1 VIILKKYTPFIVYWI
16 ANSLVFYFANLLK
29 PDVFVIGSSWL
40 SYTVNI
46 AWAGLWLTLILFLV
60 KVFGKQPKS
69 KFPGTGKG
77 MVYYWFWNSVAVWL
91 VAKMAFVTG
100 FGIPKFYWAL
110 VLAIFTNLFQW
121 SARQLLKK
129 GKVL

>member
-1 VIILKKYTPFIVYWI
+1 MIILKKYTPFIVYWI